1 MRKTLPGDG
10 SSANRLVESFTN
22 LGSTFCSSSLAFFV
36 LIAGEDGQLPRDVVM
51 LARLAFFSS

>member
-1 MRKTLPGDG
+1 MRKILPGDG
-10 SSANRLVESFTN
+10 SSADRLRPFTN

-51 LARLAFFSS
+51 LTGLAFFSS